1 MKSVNNVGMLDISRY
16 TKLKNEVSDIEEKIR
31 QKVKLIH
38 NIIGRDIKSRGCDV
52 LENIETVYEQEDKD
66 LCETYIVIESTEHE
80 YEDIYRNKTYVKK
93 YLFDT
98 PDIGLRNQQEHFA
111 EDLEKSNQLQL
122 ELKKQKEDVIKQTKE
137 QELKTLLDRVEQLK
151 KELGK

>member
-1 MKSVNNVGMLDISRY
+1 MLDIDRY
-16 TKLKNEVSDIEEKIR
+16 RKLKTEVSDIEEKIR
-31 QKVKLIH
+31 EKVKLIH
-38 NIIGRDIKSRGCDV
+38 NIIGRDIKSRGDV

-80 YEDIYRNKTYVKK
+80 YDDIYRSKTYVKK

-98 PDIGLRNQQEHFA
+98 PDIGLRNRQEHFA
-111 EDLEKSNQLQL
+111 EELEKSNKLQL
-122 ELKKQKEDVIKQTKE
+122 ELKKQKEDVAKQTKE
-137 QELKTLLDRVEQLK
+137 QELKALLDRAEQLK

>member
-1 MKSVNNVGMLDISRY
+1 MGLEVLIMIDIDKY
-16 TKLKNEVSDIEEKIR
+16 IKLKTEVSDIEEKIR

-98 PDIGLRNQQEHFA
+98 PDIGLRNQQEYFV

-122 ELKKQKEDVIKQTKE
+122 ELKKQKEDAIKQTKE
-137 QELKTLLDRVEQLK
+137 QELKALLDRAEKLK